1 MKKMLMLMSLVAC
14 ANPKPMDLRTSWS
27 DIRDPAELNLT
38 ASDAVIDI
46 ELRTSGYRIKGIDK
60 KCEEALEAQDE
71 KSVDQ
76 LSLVKGDLKLKGY
89 SRLSNDK
96 ECLKKNPFKACSESV
111 IITKIRCQ
119 FENQ

>member
-1 MKKMLMLMSLVAC
+1 MLMSLVAC

-46 ELRTSGYRIKGIDK
+46 ELRTRGYRIKGIDK

-71 KSVDQ
+71 KSIEE
-76 LSLVKGDLKLKGY
+76 LSLVKGGLKLKGY
-89 SRLSNDK
+89 TKLSTDK
-96 ECLKKNPFKACSESV
+96 ECLKKNPFNACRESV
-111 IITKIRCQ
+111 LITKIRCE
-119 FENQ
+119 FENK